1 MQIMIIM
8 ELLSVRTETFAI
20 ALNHCEGLKAQLV
33 EWLKI
38 MLEDPNFAPAEWVM
52 ESMWTRIDLLEK
64 FISSLDH
71 DEDPESL

>member
-1 MQIMIIM
+1 
-8 ELLSVRTETFAI
+8 
-20 ALNHCEGLKAQLV
+20 
-33 EWLKI
+33 
-38 MLEDPNFAPAEWVM
+38 MLEDSNFAPAEWVM

>member
-1 MQIMIIM
+1 
-8 ELLSVRTETFAI
+8 
-20 ALNHCEGLKAQLV
+20 LKAQLV

-38 MLEDPNFAPAEWVM
+38 MSEDPNFAPAEWVM

-71 DEDPESL
+71 DEDPEAL

>member
-1 MQIMIIM
+1 MMF
-8 ELLSVRTETFAI
+8 VRTETFAI

-38 MLEDPNFAPAEWVM
+38 MSEDPNFAPAEWVM

-71 DEDPESL
+71 DEVPESL

>member
-1 MQIMIIM
+1 MF
-8 ELLSVRTETFAI
+8 VRTETFAI

-38 MLEDPNFAPAEWVM
+38 MSEDPNFAPAEWVM

-71 DEDPESL
+71 GEVPESL

>member
-1 MQIMIIM
+1 M
-8 ELLSVRTETFAI
+8 RTETFAI

-33 EWLKI
+33 EWLVI
-38 MLEDPNFAPAEWVM
+38 MDANPHFAPAGWVM

-71 DEDPESL
+71 DEDLESL